1 LPSTRAGETLRM
13 AQSQVKMKLS
23 SCVIVPTMTGDFRS
37 GARRS
42 ERSKLKR
49 AEREKQKDSDRELAR
64 SVMRW
69 IGALDEPMSST
80 VKSLR

>member
-1 LPSTRAGETLRM
+1 
-13 AQSQVKMKLS
+13 
-23 SCVIVPTMTGDFRS
+23 MTGDFRS

-49 AEREKQKDSDRELAR
+49 AEREKEKDSDQELAR

-69 IGALDEPMSST
+69 VVALDEPKSSK

>member
-1 LPSTRAGETLRM
+1 
-13 AQSQVKMKLS
+13 
-23 SCVIVPTMTGDFRS
+23 MTGDFRS

-49 AEREKQKDSDRELAR
+49 AEREKEKDSDQELAR

-69 IGALDEPMSST
+69 IVALDEPKSSK

>member
-1 LPSTRAGETLRM
+1 M
-13 AQSQVKMKLS
+13 AQSQVKMKFS

-42 ERSKLKR
+42 ERPKLKR
-49 AEREKQKDSDRELAR
+49 AEREEQKDSDQELAR

-69 IGALDEPMSST
+69 MVALDEPKSSK